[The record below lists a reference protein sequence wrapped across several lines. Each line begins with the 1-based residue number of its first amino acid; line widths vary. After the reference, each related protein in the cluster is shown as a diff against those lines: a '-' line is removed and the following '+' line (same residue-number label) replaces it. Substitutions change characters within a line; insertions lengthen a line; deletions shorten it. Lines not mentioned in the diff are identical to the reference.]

1 MKLTPQPATVDKMQ
15 QRIFMFM
22 PLIFLYI
29 SYDFASALALYWSTQ
44 NLFSIAQTWIMKL
57 YVPEPKLE
65 KVKREPKPAPQSPF
79 FNPMGHQKDKKK
91 PGNKPPKLG
100 G

>member
-1 MKLTPQPATVDKMQ
+1 
-15 QRIFMFM
+15 MFM
-22 PLIFLYI
+22 PLIFLWI

-65 KVKREPKPAPQSPF
+65 KVKREPKPAPPEPLLQPDGPSKGTRRSPVTSRRSSGARF
-79 FNPMGHQKDKKK
+79 E
-91 PGNKPPKLG
+91 
-100 G
+100 